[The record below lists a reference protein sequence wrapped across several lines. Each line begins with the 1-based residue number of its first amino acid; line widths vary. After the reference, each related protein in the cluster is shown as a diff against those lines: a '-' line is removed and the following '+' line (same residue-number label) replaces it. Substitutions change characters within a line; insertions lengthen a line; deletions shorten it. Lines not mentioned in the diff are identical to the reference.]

1 MKPATFILDRCLY
14 ELLQEEGRSQFTT
27 RELRDA
33 YAQRLGGLTF
43 RLGDVRRYVY
53 EQIRGM
59 LRAGWLLPDEERR
72 SRGQVYHLQPLPE
85 NLQLELVDGGFENSL
100 KAVCE
105 PELSVPEQGSVPP
118 TPSYDAEQHLEVLL
132 KEIRLDFLS
141 AMGEA
146 ERYKQLLDDMP
157 HLRAKVESDYLA
169 GR

>member
-53 EQIRGM
+53 EQIRRM

-118 TPSYDAEQHLEVLL
+118 NPSYDAEQHLEVLL
-132 KEIRLDFLS
+132 KEIRWTSCRRWAKRS
-141 AMGEA
+141 ATSSSSMTCRTCA
-146 ERYKQLLDDMP
+146 PRS
-157 HLRAKVESDYLA
+157 RVIT
-169 GR
+169 